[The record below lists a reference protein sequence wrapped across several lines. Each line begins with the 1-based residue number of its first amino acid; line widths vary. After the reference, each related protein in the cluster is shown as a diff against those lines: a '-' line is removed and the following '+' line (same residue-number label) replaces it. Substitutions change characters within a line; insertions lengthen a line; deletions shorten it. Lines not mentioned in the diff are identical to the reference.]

1 MTETI
6 MPLRQTYTIIYLDA
20 VAPTHV
26 VSNRVATDRPTL
38 TSQNGGN

>member
-6 MPLRQTYTIIYLDA
+6 MPLRQTYTITYLDA
-20 VAPTHV
+20 VAPTH